1 MLSMDSSAFAP
12 MNYNYQNSQ
21 SSLGV
26 AGLGYASR
34 GKASNIRRISVQAA
48 QNLSSADADNAA
60 LPTPRSSSRAQ
71 LLSGLR
77 TAPKTPTVFSP
88 TVEEPPMASISGLDN
103 NRYSNQYR
111 ANSLP
116 QNKAP
121 RSVGF
126 PGQRNSMSHQLAS
139 QSYQPR
145 SSPPQQQQSPAV
157 GTQQVYQNNT
167 NTQATM
173 APQSAGGL
181 NDIDN
186 EARVYADLLAQNIYL
201 AQQQQILQQQLRNVH
216 QAQQLQQVQQQF
228 QQVNLQSPVATTLQN
243 NPLSPGM
250 YLSNTSNFQGAGY
263 YSMYNPLTGQYNYY
277 LAQPPQN
284 FVQPTQTVKAEEPY
298 VEELKPAHRRSP
310 SPPKINETKPEKTP
324 TPPPFRRGHKKSTS
338 MATGANANTVDLAS
352 ESQKTSLPRT
362 PLPSTPMQSTF
373 GGKGDHPVRQP
384 RGPPNFEEISAK
396 PTTKHEGSKNFATRQ
411 RRRAISK
418 LVHAGLERRGAR
430 STGSNG
436 GSMTPVSENEV
447 SLNFEDSDSVTSSH
461 SGRHSSQSMRGD
473 GDYSASSLS
482 GDENISAKP
491 TYQAKAKLG
500 LRPTFSTDK
509 RKSALF

>member
-1 MLSMDSSAFAP
+1 MDSNAFSS
-12 MNYNYQNSQ
+12 MNYGQGNQ

-48 QNLSSADADNAA
+48 QNLSVADVDNAA

-88 TVEEPPMASISGLDN
+88 TVQEPPMISSMNGMDN
-103 NRYSNQYR
+103 TRYNNQYR

-121 RSVGF
+121 RTVGY
-126 PGQRNSMSHQLAS
+126 PGQRNSMSQQPT
-139 QSYQPR
+139 QSFQTR
-145 SSPPQQQQSPAV
+145 ISSQQQQPLSIA
-157 GTQQVYQNNT
+157 TQQLYQNNM
-167 NTQATM
+167 NS
-173 APQSAGGL
+173 QSAGISDYD
-181 NDIDN
+181 ND
-186 EARVYADLLAQNIYL
+186 AKVYANLLAQNIYL
-201 AQQQQILQQQLRNVH
+201 AQQQQLLEQQLRNVH

-228 QQVNLQSPVATTLQN
+228 QQVNLQSPINSSFQNSPISSNVYGQATN
-243 NPLSPGM
+243 NV
-250 YLSNTSNFQGAGY
+250 QGAGY

-277 LAQPPQN
+277 LAQPQQS
-284 FVQPTQTVKAEEPY
+284 FVQPAQNIKVEEPY
-298 VEELKPAHRRSP
+298 VEEPKPVQRCSP
-310 SPPKINETKPEKTP
+310 SPPKVNDLKSEKTP

-338 MATGANANTVDLAS
+338 VAVNVNAGDVAS
-352 ESQKTSLPRT
+352 EAQKTSLPRT

-373 GGKGDHPVRQP
+373 GGKGDHPTRQP
-384 RGPPNFEEISAK
+384 RGPPNFEEIAAK
-396 PTTKHEGSKNFATRQ
+396 PTTKHEGSKNFAARQ

-447 SLNFEDSDSVTSSH
+447 SLSFEDSDSVTSSH
-461 SGRHSSQSMRGD
+461 SGRHSSQSMHGD

-482 GDENISAKP
+482 GDESTLVKP
-491 TYQAKAKLG
+491 VRQVSKFAG
-500 LRPTFSTDK
+500 LRPGFTTDK